1 MAEGKY
7 GSVQV
12 SGSAVHEDE
21 DAENVQTVV
30 PLPGLTNEEFAA
42 LCASVLVVIAY
53 RSGQGISPGIC
64 SHFGMWG
71 RIGLN
76 WATIQDPFGGFIE
89 VTRGGMVQ
97 FFLEIA
103 HKNPSLR
110 YLVMIDNDESIPW
123 DAPLR
128 LAQHQ
133 LPIVSGV
140 VCGYNPERGIF
151 ACFTAKDENGV
162 ARFPSFRDTKT
173 LPSEGVIEAE
183 QVGTGLVCI
192 RRDVLETIRDNGEEP
207 FFIPEEFRI
216 ESVRFGQ
223 LRKSEDICFC
233 ERAAKYGFKR
243 HVDLSIHA
251 THHKNIPIGWPAKSI
266 DESMRAIDWK
276 PSPFDY
282 KGVL

>member
-7 GSVQV
+7 GAVQV
-12 SGSAVHEDE
+12 SGPNVHEDP

-30 PLPGLTNEEFAA
+30 PLPGLTAEQFAELA
-42 LCASVLVVIAY
+42 ASVMVIIAY

-64 SHFGMWG
+64 AHFGMWG

-97 FFLEIA
+97 FFLELA
-103 HKNPSLR
+103 YKNPSLR
-110 YLVMIDNDESIPW
+110 YIVMVDNDESIPW
-123 DAPLR
+123 DSPLR
-128 LAQHQ
+128 LAQHG
-133 LPIVSGV
+133 LPVVSGV
-140 VCGYNPERGIF
+140 VCGYSPERGIF
-151 ACFTAKDENGV
+151 ACFTMEDENGV

-173 LPSEGVIEAE
+173 LPAQGVKEAV
-183 QVGTGLVCI
+183 QVGTGLLCI

-207 FFIPEEFRI
+207 FFIPEEFRL
-216 ESVRFGQ
+216 ESVRMGQ
-223 LRKSEDICFC
+223 LRKSEDICFS
-233 ERAAKYGFKR
+233 ERCAKYGFKR
-243 HVDLSIHA
+243 YVDFSIHA
-251 THHKNIPIGWPAKSI
+251 THHKNIPIGWPTKSI
-266 DESMRAIDWK
+266 DESVDAIDWK